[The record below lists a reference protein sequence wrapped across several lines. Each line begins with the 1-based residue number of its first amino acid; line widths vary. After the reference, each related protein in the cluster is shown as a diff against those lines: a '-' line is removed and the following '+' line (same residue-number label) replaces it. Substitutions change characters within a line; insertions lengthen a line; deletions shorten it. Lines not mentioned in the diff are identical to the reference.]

1 MATATAKASSVLQ
14 FELQP
19 LPYEYDALEPIISAE
34 TLSLH
39 HDKHHR
45 KYVETLNQ
53 LLKQSPIENAS
64 SLEDV
69 VRKSSG
75 KLFNNAGQAWNH
87 DFYWQSLSPQRSRP
101 AGALL
106 QRIEKDFGSYDR
118 FAEALG
124 KAANEHF
131 GSGWAWLVDK
141 DGRLEV
147 TATSNADT
155 PMARGVRCLL
165 TIDVW
170 EHAYYVDYQNER
182 QRYVSAVINERL
194 NWKFAEKNLG

>member
-155 PMARGVRCLL
+155 PMARGVR
-165 TIDVW
+165 
-170 EHAYYVDYQNER
+170 
-182 QRYVSAVINERL
+182 YVSAVINERL